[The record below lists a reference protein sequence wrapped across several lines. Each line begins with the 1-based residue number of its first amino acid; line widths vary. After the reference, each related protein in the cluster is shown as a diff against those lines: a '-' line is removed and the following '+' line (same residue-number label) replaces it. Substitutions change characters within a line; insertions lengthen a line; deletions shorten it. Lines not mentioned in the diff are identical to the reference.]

1 MTALKTIPKAKGF
14 DNTIRLL
21 HEGYPFI
28 QNRMKKLHTNI
39 FQTRLLGQKV
49 ICITGRDAVILFYD
63 PDYFIRKKANPKRIQ
78 KTLFGVKAIQ
88 GMDGVAHLH
97 RKQLFLSIL
106 TSERV
111 SILKEILQD
120 KYRTSIPKWQKLGQI
135 CLFEE
140 APSLLC
146 ESACEWCGIPIT
158 QEEAKI
164 RGKQFM
170 TMVYS
175 IGQIGLNYW
184 KGKSARKSTEKW
196 IETIIKEVRNGERS
210 PHKETPLYQIAFYK
224 EIDGKPLN
232 DRKAAIELIN
242 VIRPI
247 VAISIYIVYTA
258 LAIHEHPQLKESL
271 RNPSSPY
278 YDMFVQEVRRYYP
291 VGPFLGA
298 RVKKDFS
305 WHGYPFKQGTLVFLD
320 VYGIHNDPSLWKY
333 PNVFSPENFRDWDH
347 DAYKLLPQGGGDSKT
362 GHRCPGEFIT
372 LELMKETI
380 DFLVNKIEYTVPN
393 QNLNYSLTKIP
404 TIPESGFVMTNIVS
418 TSHSVGV

>member
-1 MTALKTIPKAKGF
+1 MTALKMIPKAKGF

-21 HEGYPFI
+21 KEGYPFI
-28 QNRMKKLHTNI
+28 QNRMKALHTDI
-39 FQTRLLGQKV
+39 FQTRLMGKKS
-49 ICITGRDAVILFYD
+49 ICITGRDAAVLFYD
-63 PDYFIRKKANPKRIQ
+63 PEHFIRQNANPKRIQ
-78 KTLFGVKAIQ
+78 KTLFGVNAIQ
-88 GMDGVAHLH
+88 GMDGAAHLH

-111 SILKEILQD
+111 SLLKEILHD
-120 KYRTSIPKWQKLGQI
+120 KFKSSIPTWHKLEQI

-140 APSLLC
+140 STRLLC

-158 QEEAKI
+158 SEEANI

-170 TMVYS
+170 TMVYA
-175 IGQIGLNYW
+175 IGQIGPKYW
-184 KGKSARKSTEKW
+184 KGKAARKSTEQW
-196 IETIIKEVRNGERS
+196 METIIKEVRSGERS
-210 PHKETPLYQIAFYK
+210 PQKETPLYQIAYYK
-224 EIDGKPLN
+224 GIDGNPLS

-247 VAISIYIVYTA
+247 VAISIYIVFAA
-258 LAIHEHPQLKESL
+258 LAIHDNPQLKESL
-271 RNPSSPY
+271 RDPENPY

-320 VYGIHNDPSLWKY
+320 VYGIHNDPSLWKN
-333 PNVFSPENFRDWDH
+333 PKVFSPENFRDWDQ
-347 DAYKLLPQGGGDSKT
+347 DAYKLLPQGGGDPNT
-362 GHRCPGEFIT
+362 GHRCPGELIT

-380 DFLVNKIEYTVPN
+380 DFLVNEIEYTVPK
-393 QNLNYSLTKIP
+393 QNLNVSLTKIP
-404 TIPESGFVMTNIVS
+404 TLPESGFVMSNIAQA
-418 TSHSVGV
+418 SHS